1 MEGILILSSF
11 SISKSDCVLTSVL
24 SDSFLL
30 KFPRAG
36 VFFWL
41 PLSRPRGWKKV
52 HPMQSNAVPSLYNL
66 MSAVLHLTPWVLHC
80 GLIMTQWIC
89 GMIPCWCS
97 DCAPIKMRFTSC
109 VKCRSSVG
117 HKNDDDDEHSCC
129 VKCSSGPRAER
140 GGFLQKK
147 QVFGQTW
154 VVNRRFAESQWQEV
168 AQRHWSNTTAGC
180 WDPKCL
186 LSSELGKQEH
196 LYVRAPSR
204 WLGGP
209 ELVCQ
214 CFSCGF
220 LHPLCLWVTVH
231 GSQRSQLAAADWE
244 GPTEHRDPD
253 CFALVAAQTRLFCQN
268 PPKASVTFSHQ
279 RAER

>member
-117 HKNDDDDEHSCC
+117 HKNDDNDDDEHSCC

-140 GGFLQKK
+140 GGFLQRETGVWTDMSCEP
-147 QVFGQTW
+147 QVCRITMTRSGAASLIKHNSRLLGPQVSPELRVGKTGAPVCASPQQMAGRSW
-154 VVNRRFAESQWQEV
+154 VGVSVFFVWISASTVFMSDCTRLSEEPISCSRLRRPRRAPRSRLLRLGGGTNSTVLPESAES
-168 AQRHWSNTTAGC
+168 
-180 WDPKCL
+180 
-186 LSSELGKQEH
+186 
-196 LYVRAPSR
+196 
-204 WLGGP
+204 
-209 ELVCQ
+209 
-214 CFSCGF
+214 
-220 LHPLCLWVTVH
+220 
-231 GSQRSQLAAADWE
+231 
-244 GPTEHRDPD
+244 
-253 CFALVAAQTRLFCQN
+253 
-268 PPKASVTFSHQ
+268 FSHL
-279 RAER
+279 